1 MHKTGACLPKLG
13 QADPLVQALV
23 LDPGL
28 PPEQLLAPAR
38 GRTLRQ
44 RGCNLSNARNKNMHA
59 MIMQDLSNINL
70 SEGKTKLVSNLG
82 FLGCTWPLVVYAYQ
96 LRFGVLLGISI
107 VDLYF
112 PYIFQW
118 AN

>member
-13 QADPLVQALV
+13 QVDPLVQALV

-44 RGCNLSNARNKNMHA
+44 RGCNLSNAMNKNMYA
-59 MIMQDLSNINL
+59 MVMQDLADIILKEEKL
-70 SEGKTKLVSNLG
+70 S
-82 FLGCTWPLVVYAYQ
+82 
-96 LRFGVLLGISI
+96 
-107 VDLYF
+107 
-112 PYIFQW
+112 
-118 AN
+118 

>member
-1 MHKTGACLPKLG
+1 
-13 QADPLVQALV
+13 V

-44 RGCNLSNARNKNMHA
+44 RGCSLSKCNEYVCHDYAGFNN
-59 MIMQDLSNINL
+59 IMLK
-70 SEGKTKLVSNLG
+70 ERKTKLVSNLG
-82 FLGCTWPLVVYAYQ
+82 FLGHTWLLLVYAYHYRFR
-96 LRFGVLLGISI
+96 LRISI
-107 VDLYF
+107 VDWYF

-118 AN
+118 TICKGF

>member
-13 QADPLVQALV
+13 QANPLVHALV

-44 RGCNLSNARNKNMHA
+44 RGCNL
-59 MIMQDLSNINL
+59 
-70 SEGKTKLVSNLG
+70 
-82 FLGCTWPLVVYAYQ
+82 
-96 LRFGVLLGISI
+96 
-107 VDLYF
+107 
-112 PYIFQW
+112 
-118 AN
+118 